1 MLAMLEEAGVKAL
14 YNNTFVDVK
23 MKKLSK
29 KETAI
34 EAVVV
39 KNAAGL
45 QAIKGKIFIDGSGT
59 AEVVARAGA
68 PFVRG
73 GGPQPPPVSLDKQN
87 RPLPGGL
94 LWTMGGV
101 DFEEVSKYQKS
112 QNDPTLSKLIAAALA
127 AGIFLRIFLGQDW
140 KGSAFT
146 GTCTSATPR
155 LT

>member
-1 MLAMLEEAGVKAL
+1 MMLTMLEEAGVKAL

-23 MKKLSK
+23 MKKLLK

-34 EAVVV
+34 EAVIV

-59 AEVVARAGA
+59 AEVAARSGA
-68 PFVRG
+68 PYVRG
-73 GGPQPPPVSLDKQN
+73 GGPQPPTVSMDKQN

-101 DFEEVSKYQKS
+101 DFEEVSRYQKS
-112 QNDPTLSKLIAAALA
+112 QNDPTLSKVNDYRLE
-127 AGIFLRIFLGQDW
+127 GGSFLSSSI
-140 KGSAFT
+140 T
-146 GTCTSATPR
+146 N
-155 LT
+155 

>member
-59 AEVVARAGA
+59 AEVVARSGA

-73 GGPQPPPVSLDKQN
+73 GGPQPSRWQRTN
-87 RPLPGGL
+87 RIGPFQ
-94 LWTMGGV
+94 V
-101 DFEEVSKYQKS
+101 DFC
-112 QNDPTLSKLIAAALA
+112 
-127 AGIFLRIFLGQDW
+127 GQW
-140 KGSAFT
+140 AEWISR
-146 GTCTSATPR
+146 SE
-155 LT
+155 

>member
-14 YNNTFVDVK
+14 YNNIFVDVK

-59 AEVVARAGA
+59 AEVVPELAPLLYGAVARS
-68 PFVRG
+68 R
-73 GGPQPPPVSLDKQN
+73 PVSLDKQN

-101 DFEEVSKYQKS
+101 DSK
-112 QNDPTLSKLIAAALA
+112 
-127 AGIFLRIFLGQDW
+127 R
-140 KGSAFT
+140 
-146 GTCTSATPR
+146 
-155 LT
+155 